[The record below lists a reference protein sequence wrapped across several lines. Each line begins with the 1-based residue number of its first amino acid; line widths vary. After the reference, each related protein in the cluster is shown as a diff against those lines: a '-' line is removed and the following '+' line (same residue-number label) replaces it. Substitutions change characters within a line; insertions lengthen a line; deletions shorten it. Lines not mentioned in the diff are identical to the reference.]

1 MVVPDPAADLLS
13 AVTRAG
19 DEPELSDRRVVA
31 LAQRRFGIA
40 VSPPFARPLGS
51 ASRAPEIPVRVATG
65 LDGPA
70 IAAVK
75 WRSYRTAYRG
85 VLPDPFLDDL
95 GIHPPAGYWTGRAA
109 VPPSA
114 RHSLLVAGGRG
125 EVHGFCDAGPARDD
139 DLDPQRTAEIAVL
152 YVDPSAIGLGV
163 GRRLVQATCDRL
175 VDAGFDDARLWVLR
189 ANAGARRFYERLGWR
204 PDGAE
209 KSRRLEA
216 EDVTFDEVRYRPGR
230 PAGLRRG

>member
-13 AVTRAG
+13 AVARAG
-19 DEPELSDRRVVA
+19 DDPEASDRRMVA

-51 ASRAPEIPVRVATG
+51 GLRELPVRVATG

-85 VLPDPFLDDL
+85 VLPDPFLDGL
-95 GIHPPAGYWTGRAA
+95 GIHPPAGYWSGRAA

-114 RHSLLVAGGRG
+114 RHSLLVAGARG

-152 YVDPSAIGLGV
+152 YVDPTAIGLGV
-163 GRRLVQATCDRL
+163 GRRLVEATCDRL
-175 VDAGFDDARLWVLR
+175 VDIGFDDARLWVLR
-189 ANAGARRFYERLGWR
+189 ANAGGRRFYERLGWR

-216 EDVTFDEVRYRPGR
+216 EDVTFDEVRYRPESR
-230 PAGLRRG
+230 SGLRRR